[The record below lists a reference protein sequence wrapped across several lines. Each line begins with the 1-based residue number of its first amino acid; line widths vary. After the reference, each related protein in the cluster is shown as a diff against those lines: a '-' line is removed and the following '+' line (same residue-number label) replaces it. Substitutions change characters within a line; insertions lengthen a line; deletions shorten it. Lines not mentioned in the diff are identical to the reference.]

1 MKIQFVNT
9 IFDDADI
16 YTAMLYILPQMRNDI
31 YNTNLSFKKR
41 KQRMRFVHAAD
52 EFLMAEEQYFN
63 QRHGVLDE
71 ENQKIYLLNK
81 YQKWID
87 CYNAIEL

>member
-9 IFDDADI
+9 LFDDADI
-16 YTAMLYILPQMRNDI
+16 YTAMLYILPSMRSDI

-52 EFLMAEEQYFN
+52 EFLLAKEQYHS
-63 QRHGVLDE
+63 QRNSGVDE

-81 YQKWID
+81 YHKWID

>member
-9 IFDDADI
+9 IFDDANI

-52 EFLMAEEQYFN
+52 EFLLAEEQYHS
-63 QRHGVLDE
+63 RKKSKVDE

-87 CYNAIEL
+87 CYDAIDI

>member
-1 MKIQFVNT
+1 
-9 IFDDADI
+9 
-16 YTAMLYILPQMRNDI
+16 MRNDI
-31 YNTNLSFKKR
+31 YNSNLSFKKR

-52 EFLMAEEQYFN
+52 EFLLAEEQYHS
-63 QRHGVLDE
+63 RRKSKVDE

-87 CYNAIEL
+87 CYDAIDI

>member
-9 IFDDADI
+9 IFDDANI

-31 YNTNLSFKKR
+31 YNSNLSFKKR

-52 EFLMAEEQYFN
+52 EFLLAEEQYHS
-63 QRHGVLDE
+63 RRKSKVDE

-87 CYNAIEL
+87 CYDAIDI